1 MAALQTIRIMLV
13 DDHRMIHEGVAKILH
28 DVSDLSLVAQAQ
40 NGEEAVK
47 LCDQVQPD
55 VILMDVVMPIM
66 DGTEATR
73 QIHEK
78 HPLIKILVLSSFQDE
93 ESVRLMLNNGA
104 IGYILKTSLSHDLV
118 DTVRTVF
125 RGKVVLSPEVADT
138 LLQSPAGRN
147 DFALSARELE
157 VLSLIGHGLNN
168 YEIADQLTIS
178 RSTVKFHVTNIL
190 KKMKVDTRAE
200 AIVIATQHDLL

>member
-1 MAALQTIRIMLV
+1 MAASQSIRIMLV
-13 DDHRMIHEGVAKILH
+13 DDHRMIHEGVAKTLH
-28 DVSDLSLVAQAQ
+28 DVADLSLVGQAQ

-78 HPLIKILVLSSFQDE
+78 HPQIKILVLSSFQDE

-104 IGYILKTSLSHDLV
+104 VGYILKTSLSHDLV